1 MAFTAKDVQNLREQT
16 GAGMMDCKKALS
28 ASDGDYEKAIE
39 FLREKGLAAAAK
51 KAGRVAAEGMAYA
64 YVCPKC
70 GVGVLVE
77 VNAETDFVA
86 KNEKFTKFVEC
97 VAHVIIN
104 NDPADLDAL
113 MALPY
118 PETGRTVLEEQQDK
132 VLTIG
137 ENIRIRRFV
146 RYCNKT
152 MNVAYIHAG
161 GKIGVLVGLEVS
173 DNLRG
178 NEAVE
183 ELGRDI
189 CMQIAAMNPQWLDR
203 TQVPTEVID
212 KEKEI
217 LLVQTVN
224 EGKPAAVA
232 EKIVNG
238 RIGKFY
244 EENCLVDQ
252 AFVKENKISVSKH
265 AAKVAAELG
274 GEIKIARFA
283 RFEKGEG
290 IEKREDNFAEEIAK
304 LAGGNK

>member
-28 ASDGDYEKAIE
+28 ASDGDFEKAIE

-51 KAGRVAAEGMAYA
+51 KAGRIAAEGMAYA
-64 YVCPKC
+64 YVCAKC
-70 GVGVLVE
+70 GVGVVVE

-86 KNEKFTKFVEC
+86 KNEKFTDFVNG

-104 NDPADLDAL
+104 ENPADLDAL

-118 PETGRTVLEEQQDK
+118 PETGRTVQEEQQDK

-137 ENIRIRRFV
+137 ENIKIRRFA
-146 RYCNKT
+146 RYCNGT
-152 MNVAYIHAG
+152 MNVAYVHAG

-178 NEAVE
+178 NAAIE

-189 CMQIAAMNPQWLDR
+189 CMQIAAMRPQWLDR
-203 TQVPTEVID
+203 TEVPEEVLA

-217 LLVQTVN
+217 LMVQSMN

-232 EKIVNG
+232 EKIVTG
-238 RIGKFY
+238 RINKFY

-252 AFVKENKISVSKH
+252 AFVKENKTSVAKH
-265 AAKVAAELG
+265 AAKVASDLG
-274 GEIKIARFA
+274 GTVKIAKFT

-290 IEKREDNFAEEIAK
+290 LEKREDNFAEEIAK
-304 LAGGNK
+304 LAGNK

>member
-1 MAFTAKDVQNLREQT
+1 MAFTAKDVQALREQT

-28 ASDGDYEKAIE
+28 SSDGDFDKAIE

-51 KAGRVAAEGMAYA
+51 KAGRIAAEGMAYA
-64 YVCPKC
+64 YVCNTC
-70 GVGVLVE
+70 GVGTVVE

-86 KNEKFTKFVEC
+86 KNEKFSNFVES
-97 VAHVIIN
+97 VAHIVID

-137 ENIRIRRFV
+137 ENIKVRRFA
-146 RYCNKT
+146 RYNNDT
-152 MNVAYIHAG
+152 MNIAYIHAG

-178 NEAVE
+178 NETIC
-183 ELGRDI
+183 ELGKDI
-189 CMQIAAMNPQWLDR
+189 CMQIAAMRPQWLDR
-203 TQVPTEVID
+203 TQVPSDTIE

-217 LLVQTVN
+217 LMAQTMN

-238 RIGKFY
+238 RINKFY

-252 AFVKENKISVSKH
+252 AFVKENKISV
-265 AAKVAAELG
+265 AKYADRVAAELG
-274 GEIKIARFA
+274 GKVKIAKFV

-290 IEKREDNFAEEIAK
+290 LEKREDNFAEEIAK
-304 LAGGNK
+304 LAGGNQ